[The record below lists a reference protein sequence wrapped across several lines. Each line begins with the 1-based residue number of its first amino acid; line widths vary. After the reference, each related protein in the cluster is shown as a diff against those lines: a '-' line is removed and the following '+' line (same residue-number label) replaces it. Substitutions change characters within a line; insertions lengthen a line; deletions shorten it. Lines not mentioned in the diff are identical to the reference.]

1 MWSRRELIPLQPRGK
16 QDGEQRGEATR
27 RKDENY
33 EERESSRWSVSLSF
47 FFLRWKKIYE
57 DAGVKAG
64 GR

>member
-47 FFLRWKKIYE
+47 FFPKMEKKYMRMQ
-57 DAGVKAG
+57 V
-64 GR
+64 

>member
-47 FFLRWKKIYE
+47 LFLRWKKNI
-57 DAGVKAG
+57 
-64 GR
+64 